1 MKVPAE
7 RKALHEQLVI
17 EAMKVLM
24 ADTKLNTVVVATR
37 AVKQAN
43 AVITQLELEG

>member
-1 MKVPAE
+1 MKISAE
-7 RKALHEQLVI
+7 RRALHDQLVI

-24 ADTKLNTVVVATR
+24 TDPKLNTVVIATK
-37 AVKQAN
+37 AVRQAN

>member
-7 RKALHEQLVI
+7 RRALHELLVVA
-17 EAMKVLM
+17 AMKALM
-24 ADTKLNTVVVATR
+24 TDPKLNTVVVATK

>member
-7 RKALHEQLVI
+7 RRALHDLLVV

-24 ADTKLNTVVVATR
+24 KDPKLNTLVVATK